1 MKDSLSRLLASLML
15 WTTSVSAVVILTG
28 LVWYLASHSGDLPG
42 DHLFSGEPRYFR
54 DPVEMVRHAWDWKA
68 NGERRSLIMV
78 GVVLLLAGPVL
89 RVGLAGIGYALGRD
103 RLYAGVSLFVL
114 VVLLISFFW

>member
-1 MKDSLSRLLASLML
+1 MNSLSRLLANLML
-15 WTTSVSAVVILTG
+15 WTTLLSAAVILGG
-28 LVWYLASHSGDLPG
+28 LVWFLAAHAGDVPG

-54 DPVEMVRHAWDWKA
+54 DPVEMVRHALDWKV

-114 VVLLISFFW
+114 IVLLISFFW